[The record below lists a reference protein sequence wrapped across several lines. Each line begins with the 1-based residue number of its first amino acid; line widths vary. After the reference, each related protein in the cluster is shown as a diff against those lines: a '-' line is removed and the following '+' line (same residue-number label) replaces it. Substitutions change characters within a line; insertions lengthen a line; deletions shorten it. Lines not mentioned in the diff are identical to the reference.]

1 MKFQTLFPFYT
12 AVSVKPENANEIFK
26 TLMLTG
32 LIGGAALKADDFVA
46 IINAL

>member
-1 MKFQTLFPFYT
+1 MRFF
-12 AVSVKPENANEIFK
+12 FK